1 VSRASASRTRSER
14 VLSGRSRVDGES
26 GSHRVVGGADGAM
39 AGRLSSVHT
48 ASVARCSAE
57 KVNMPPLTGLKVVD
71 LTRVLAG
78 PFCTMMLGDMGAEVL
93 KIEEPEL
100 GDESR
105 GWAPFIGE
113 DSSYFLSVNRNKKS
127 IALDLKTEH
136 GRDALSAL
144 IATADVLVENF
155 RPGSL
160 AELGFGYRDVSRTNP
175 RLVYCSIS
183 GYGQSGPRAEL
194 PGYDVVIQG
203 ESGFMEVTGAPE
215 GEPTRAGVAITDY
228 LAGLYAAQGIL
239 LALYDRQRSGMGQ
252 HVDISLYD
260 SMLSVMRLPL
270 GLLLASG
277 APPARV
283 GNDHPSIA
291 PYETLNTPGGKIIV
305 AVGNPRLW
313 KRFCAA
319 IERTDLLTD
328 ERFATNIC
336 RLANRAALKVELERT
351 FERFSL
357 QELID
362 RLQAHKVPCGQ
373 VRSIADAIADPQ
385 VAARHMLLS
394 MPNGD
399 SGPVINLGTP
409 VKLSRT
415 PAEMSLRPPGLGEH
429 TDEVL
434 GALESPARRVAQ
446 R

>member
-1 VSRASASRTRSER
+1 V
-14 VLSGRSRVDGES
+14 
-26 GSHRVVGGADGAM
+26 
-39 AGRLSSVHT
+39 
-48 ASVARCSAE
+48 AE
-57 KVNMPPLTGLKVVD
+57 KVNMPPLTGLKVID

-78 PFCTMMLGDMGAEVL
+78 PFCTMMLGDMGADIV

-100 GDESR
+100 GDEAR
-105 GWAPFIGE
+105 GWAPFIGHE
-113 DSSYFLSVNRNKKS
+113 SSYFLSVNRNKKS
-127 IALDLKTEH
+127 VALDLKTDR
-136 GRDALSAL
+136 GRAALRAL
-144 IATADVLVENF
+144 VESADVLVENF

-160 AELGFGYRDVSRTNP
+160 SELGFGYREVARLNP
-175 RLVYCSIS
+175 GLVYCSIS
-183 GYGQSGPRAEL
+183 GYGQSGPRADL

-203 ESGFMEVTGAPE
+203 ESGFMDVTGAPD

-239 LALYDRQRSGMGQ
+239 LALYDRQRTGLGQ

-277 APPARV
+277 TPPKRV

-319 IERTDLLTD
+319 IERPDLLAD
-328 ERFATNIC
+328 ERFATNVA
-336 RLANRAALKVELERT
+336 RLANRAALKRELEAT

-357 QELID
+357 PELIE
-362 RLQAHKVPCGQ
+362 RLEAHKVPCGR

-385 VAARHMLLS
+385 VAARDMLLS
-394 MPNGD
+394 IANGA
-399 SGPVINLGTP
+399 SGPVVNLGTP

-415 PAEMSLRPPGLGEH
+415 PAEMSLRPPELGEH
-429 TDEVL
+429 TEEVL
-434 GALESPARRVAQ
+434 GALEPAAPSVVPR
-446 R
+446 